1 MQQFLQL
8 YEKIAQNALA
18 ILHNSFVDFLLNI
31 KNGAKC
37 SI

>member
-18 ILHNSFVDFLLNI
+18 ILHNSFVDFFI
-31 KNGAKC
+31 EHKKWRKM
-37 SI
+37 